1 MKRLK
6 EIKDISS
13 DHGPNAGR
21 FSSGPAKR
29 LVKPEPHVSPGA
41 PVVEADKMK
50 GDDPCWK
57 GYNMVGMKDKGGK
70 KVPNCVPTN
79 EQDDKFSRYMP
90 ENDKKPPFDGPY
102 TKTKGT
108 VTDKSGAKHSPMS
121 RARTLARD
129 AMKKVSLGSLKKKV
143 EESRQ
148 ASIVR
153 EAAKDAK
160 EKAKTKD
167 DKKSGTKD
175 KFEAE
180 PELTSQI
187 VTTSNQ

>member
-1 MKRLK
+1 
-6 EIKDISS
+6 
-13 DHGPNAGR
+13 
-21 FSSGPAKR
+21 
-29 LVKPEPHVSPGA
+29 
-41 PVVEADKMK
+41 
-50 GDDPCWK
+50 
-57 GYNMVGMKDKGGK
+57 
-70 KVPNCVPTN
+70 
-79 EQDDKFSRYMP
+79 MP
-90 ENDKKPPFDGPY
+90 EQKPPFDGPY

-121 RARTLARD
+121 RARDLARD
-129 AMKKVSLGSLKKKV
+129 AMKKTMSAPKKKSV
-143 EESRQ
+143 SESRQ

-187 VTTSNQ
+187 VTTNNQ

>member
-1 MKRLK
+1 MPEDITKMSTDKLQKHWDSHKDEQRPSPVFASHLKRVASEL
-6 EIKDISS
+6 
-13 DHGPNAGR
+13 
-21 FSSGPAKR
+21 AKR
-29 LVKPEPHVSPGA
+29 KKA
-41 PVVEADKMK
+41 MK
-50 GDDPCWK
+50 EEF
-57 GYNMVGMKDKGGK
+57 MS
-70 KVPNCVPTN
+70 
-79 EQDDKFSRYMP
+79 EQ
-90 ENDKKPPFDGPY
+90 KPPFDGPY

-121 RARTLARD
+121 RARDLARD
-129 AMKKVSLGSLKKKV
+129 AMKKNMSAPKKKSV
-143 EESRQ
+143 SESRQ

-167 DKKSGTKD
+167 EKKTGTKD

-187 VTTSNQ
+187 VTTNNQ